1 MLLSAENIS
10 KNYGM
15 KQLLSDC
22 SLYLDEGNK
31 LGIIGL
37 NGTGKSTL
45 LRILAEKEAPDE
57 GRVTRFPNVQISYL
71 AQNPPMSDELTV
83 LEQVFES
90 FPQEYRNLNEYE
102 ARTILTKLGITEF
115 DRKIKTFSGG
125 QKKRVALAAALICPA
140 DVLILDEP
148 TNHLDSEMVAWL
160 EQRLVSFSGAI
171 IMVTHDRYFLERVA
185 NRIVEL
191 SRAKLYFYDANYSKY
206 LEEKLLREEIA
217 QSTER
222 KRQSTLRREYQWIS
236 RGCRAR
242 STKSTERIARFEAL
256 KAQETPEEDATV
268 SVAAGA
274 SRMGKKVISLEGVSK
289 SFDGRAVLAPF
300 SYNLLRDD
308 RIGIVGRNGAGKS
321 TLLNLIC
328 GAFAPDTGKVEIGS
342 TIKIGY
348 FSQECRELDENARV
362 IDFITDIAS
371 ELETSEGR
379 LSASKMLERF
389 LFSGDMQYAQ
399 IGRLSGGEKRRL
411 NLLAILM
418 SAPNVLLLDE
428 PTNDLDIQTLSI
440 LEDYLEDFP
449 GAVIAVSHD
458 RYFLDRVAR
467 SIFEVGQ
474 NGEISRY
481 NGGYSDYLEARM
493 EDEIIT
499 KEEKCQAKQTQRV
512 RTADKLKFSFKEQ
525 REFETIDEDIAE
537 LENKIAE
544 ITVLEQQF
552 ASEYVRLQELMEQR
566 QTLEGLLEEKT
577 DRWVYLNE
585 LAEKIEAQKNE
596 DKQ

>member
-191 SRAKLYFYDANYSKY
+191 SRAKLYFYEANYSKY

-256 KAQETPEEDATV
+256 KAQEAPEEDATV
-268 SVAAGA
+268 SVAAGS